1 MPAPL
6 INLVVA
12 LATESR
18 PLARHYGLVE
28 DRSVTG
34 FRVFRG
40 DRAQLIVTGL
50 GRVSCAAGVA
60 TLAATSARD
69 RASAWLNIGI
79 AGHASLDVGTGVHAL
94 SVHEAATGRSWYP
107 TRVASLPGRG
117 EALCTVDVPET
128 GYPDSYVYEM
138 EASAFCATALRY
150 ASSELVQVYKVIS
163 DNRANGVHTVDKHG
177 IRDAMIDHLP
187 RIGEMVEALRDLA
200 GEVDAARPRLAELDE
215 LVKRWHFTA
224 TQQHQLREL
233 LRRWEVL
240 EGGRP
245 LLDDDLNRCP
255 SAKSALAEIRE
266 RLERVYHRPASG
278 ND

>member
-18 PLARHYGLVE
+18 PLISHYGLVA

-34 FRVFRG
+34 FRIFRG
-40 DRAQLIVTGL
+40 EQLQLVVTGL

-60 TLAATSARD
+60 TLAATSPRD
-69 RASAWLNIGI
+69 RVSAWLNIGI
-79 AGHASLDVGTGVHAL
+79 AGHASLDIGTGVHAL

-107 TRVASLPGRG
+107 AQVAALPGRG
-117 EALCTVDVPET
+117 EALRTVDAPET
-128 GYPDSYVYEM
+128 DYPDNYVYEM

-150 ASSELVQVYKVIS
+150 SSSELVQLYKVVS
-163 DNRANGVHTVDKHG
+163 DNRDCGVHTVDKHG

-187 RIGEMVEALRDLA
+187 RIDEMVEALYHLA
-200 GEVDAARPRLAELDE
+200 GEVDAARPRLVELDE

-245 LLDDDLNRCP
+245 VLDDDLNRCP
-255 SAKSALAEIRE
+255 SAKSVLAEIGE
-266 RLERVYHRPASG
+266 RLERVYDRPGSG
-278 ND
+278 DD

>member
-1 MPAPL
+1 M
-6 INLVVA
+6 A

-18 PLARHYGLVE
+18 PLTRHYGLVE
-28 DRSVTG
+28 DRSVAG

-40 DRAQLIVTGL
+40 DRVQLIVTGV

-69 RASAWLNIGI
+69 RVSAWLNIGI
-79 AGHASLDVGTGVHAL
+79 GGHASLDLGTGIHAL
-94 SVHEAATGRSWYP
+94 SVREAATGRSWYP
-107 TRVASLPGRG
+107 TQVVSLPGHG
-117 EALCTVDVPET
+117 QALCTVDAPET

-163 DNRANGVHTVDKHG
+163 DNRDNGVHTVDKHG
-177 IRDAMIDHLP
+177 IRDAVIDHLP
-187 RIGEMVEALRDLA
+187 RIDDMVEALGGLA

-215 LVKRWHFTA
+215 MVKRWHFTTA
-224 TQQHQLREL
+224 QQHQLREL
-233 LRRWEVL
+233 LRQWEVL

-245 LLDDDLNRCP
+245 LLDDELNRCP
-255 SAKSALAEIRE
+255 SAKSVLAEIGE
-266 RLERVYHRPASG
+266 RLGRVYHRPESG
-278 ND
+278 NG